1 MTMST
6 EEFNK
11 EFILSHI
18 ASSLNI
24 QLTYTNYNI
33 ASDYIPIKPAGEEL
47 KFIQYLLTNFDTN
60 DDKIVDVSEVSK
72 AKELNIPRMNIKSLD
87 GVLDKM
93 PEIEK
98 LDCSNN
104 NLSSLDLSNN
114 EHLYMLDFS
123 GNPDLQTIK
132 QAGLLLAGTRW
143 SIINVGATS
152 T

>member
-1 MTMST
+1 MKPL
-6 EEFNK
+6 EFHAFTYENLCL
-11 EFILSHI
+11 FI
-18 ASSLNI
+18 SSLLDI

-33 ASDYIPIKPAGEEL
+33 ASNYITLKPGGEEL

-60 DDKIVDVSEVSK
+60 NDKIVDVSEVSK
-72 AKELNIPRMNIKSLD
+72 AKELNISKMNIKSLD

-132 QAGLLLAGTRW
+132 QAGLLFAGTR
-143 SIINVGATS
+143 
-152 T
+152 